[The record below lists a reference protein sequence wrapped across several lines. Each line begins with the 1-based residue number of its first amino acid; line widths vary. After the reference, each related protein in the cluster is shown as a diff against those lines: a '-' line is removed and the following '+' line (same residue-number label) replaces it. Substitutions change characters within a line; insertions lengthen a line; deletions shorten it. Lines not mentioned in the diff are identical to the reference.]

1 MVRQDHGAEV
11 ANIYARRMVVSPH
24 RDGGQAQYVAA
35 PIPALPDDNRLGRT
49 LAWALE
55 HLDQPLTVK
64 DLARRCGMSA
74 RTFARRFPEATG
86 TTPLQWL
93 LTQRIVAAQ
102 RMLETTD
109 SPVEIVAERCGFGS
123 AATLRL
129 HFGRVAGT
137 SPSAYR
143 SAFRAVS
150 A

>member
-1 MVRQDHGAEV
+1 V
-11 ANIYARRMVVSPH
+11 ANVYARRMVVPPH
-24 RDGGQAQYVAA
+24 RDGGQAQYVEA
-35 PIPALPDDNRLGRT
+35 PVPTIPDDARLAKT

-55 HLDQPLTVK
+55 HLDHPLNVT
-64 DLARRCGMSA
+64 DLARHCGMSA
-74 RTFARRFPEATG
+74 RTFARRFPETTG

-109 SPVEIVAERCGFGS
+109 LAVETVAERCGFGS
-123 AATLRL
+123 AAALRL

-143 SAFRAVS
+143 QTFRAEEPAS